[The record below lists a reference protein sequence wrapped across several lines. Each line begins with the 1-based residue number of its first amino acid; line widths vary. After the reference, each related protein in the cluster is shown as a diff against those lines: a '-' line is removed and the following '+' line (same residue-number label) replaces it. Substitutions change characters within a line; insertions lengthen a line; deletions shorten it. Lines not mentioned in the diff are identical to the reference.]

1 MKLSTTSRYGV
12 RAIVD
17 IVLNQEFGPV
27 SIHSISKRQNI
38 SIKYLESILRPLKI
52 NGILDSTRGVNGGY
66 HFSKDPNKVTPGD
79 IVRILDG
86 TFDLVYCLSTEEVKQ
101 CERSNK
107 CSTRNL
113 WYKLKL
119 AIESVLDSISIQ
131 ELANQQANLN
141 KGANSV

>member
-1 MKLSTTSRYGV
+1 MRLTTTSRYGV
-12 RAIVD
+12 RAVVD
-17 IVLNQEFGPV
+17 IVLNQGFGPV

-52 NGILDSTRGVNGGY
+52 NGILDSTKGVNGGY
-66 HFSKDPNKVTPGD
+66 HFSMDPNKVTPGD
-79 IVRILDG
+79 IVRILEG
-86 TFDLVYCLSTEEVKQ
+86 TFDLVYCLSNDETNQ

-113 WYKLKL
+113 WNNLKL
-119 AIESVLDSISIQ
+119 AIESVLDSISVQ
-131 ELANQQANLN
+131 ELADQQANLN

>member
-1 MKLSTTSRYGV
+1 MKLSTTCRYGV
-12 RAIVD
+12 RAVVD
-17 IVLNQEFGPV
+17 IAMYQKISPV
-27 SIHSISKRQNI
+27 SISSISKRQNI

-52 NGILDSTRGVNGGY
+52 NGILDSTKGVNGGY
-66 HFSKDPNKVTPGD
+66 HFSMDPNKVTPGD
-79 IVRILDG
+79 IVRILEG
-86 TFDLVYCLSTEEVKQ
+86 TFDLVYCLSHEEENQ
-101 CERSNK
+101 CERSKK

-113 WYKLKL
+113 WKNLKQ